1 MLSKFIV
8 KSYLRESFKR
18 AAKLYRIYGGHSDF
32 KGITLQKNKLWTSYW
47 KFFTSK
53 EIAKKYISNH
63 TMSNSRGIFY
73 KPSELSALCKVIAI
87 DR

>member
-1 MLSKFIV
+1 MERTGDYFTKFT
-8 KSYLRESFKR
+8 KFT
-18 AAKLYRIYGGHSDF
+18 KLLY

-53 EIAKKYISNH
+53 EVTKKYISNY
-63 TMSNSRGIFY
+63 TTSNSREIFY

-87 DR
+87 DG